1 MIPSLSA
8 DGKNYFIHK
17 FVALASEIRC
27 TETNLGQFCECIKD
41 V

>member
-8 DGKNYFIHK
+8 DGKTYFIHK
-17 FVALASEIRC
+17 FVVLASEIRC
-27 TETNLGQFCECIKD
+27 TEITPERFCERIKD